1 MQWGVHLI
9 LGTADVHETRHMLNT
24 ASPIPAA
31 YRPANTPAGPST
43 SEVFGQTLITLVCAV
58 FASLAAGVTA
68 GVIAFSVMASDGDT
82 GDWDGLGSFLV
93 GIFSFAAVGVLVY
106 IVATIAGLIRFVAPG
121 HRTIPALF
129 LTSPFWLGLLAVVA
143 ASF

>member
-1 MQWGVHLI
+1 MKWGIHLI
-9 LGTADVHETRHMLNT
+9 LGTADFHETHHMLNA
-24 ASPIPAA
+24 ASPMPTA
-31 YRPANTPAGPST
+31 YRPADMPVGPSA
-43 SEVFGQTLITLVCAV
+43 SEVLGQTLTALVCSV

-93 GIFSFAAVGVLVY
+93 GMFSFAAVGVLVY

-143 ASF
+143 GSF